1 MDICIPTEAVLCK
14 DMKCDNA
21 MHSKDLNSYSN
32 NITGACI
39 SAAYSTITIAC
50 NRQKSKIVPGWSEE
64 VKPLRDIV
72 KSLFWHWMWVD
83 SRRPRTGAVADTMRR
98 TRVAYRYAVRAVK
111 KNDDMIT
118 RQRFHKTR
126 QIMEE
131 QENQFTG
138 ENKAL

>member
-1 MDICIPTEAVLCK
+1 
-14 DMKCDNA
+14 
-21 MHSKDLNSYSN
+21 
-32 NITGACI
+32 
-39 SAAYSTITIAC
+39 
-50 NRQKSKIVPGWSEE
+50 
-64 VKPLRDIV
+64 
-72 KSLFWHWMWVD
+72 MWVA
-83 SRRPRTGAVADTMRR
+83 SGHPRTGAVADTMRC
-98 TRVAYRYAVRAVK
+98 TRVAYRYAARAVK